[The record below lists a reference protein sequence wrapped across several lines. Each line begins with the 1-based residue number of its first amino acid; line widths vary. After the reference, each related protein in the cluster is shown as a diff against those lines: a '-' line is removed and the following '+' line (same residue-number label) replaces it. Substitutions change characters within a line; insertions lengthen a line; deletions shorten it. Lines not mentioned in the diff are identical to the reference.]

1 MKKTCWKYCL
11 VCKYLSKR
19 NWIRW
24 ILILIGIL
32 VIASL
37 IIILLIV
44 LPTTLITTFHIPFGC
59 LNTDFTNT
67 GQIGDT
73 IGGITAPIIGLI
85 SIGLLYIT
93 FKEQREFNKKQVE
106 FNKEETDFKKSQ
118 EQFNQQQVELNQ
130 KQVEL
135 NRKQLRI
142 DNYNLF
148 INLQTLLYEE
158 IDAIVVAY
166 INNKQSIGFDL
177 FMELNKQFPI
187 SIVEFN
193 KLVLQLEKLRHFIEK
208 FLLINHKSD
217 VVYINRKIFYENTE
231 KYIDKICSYCDYLLG
246 EKLRIDLC
254 GNDLFDKE
262 TNVNLKKQIQTL
274 KNKLLTLKEEY
285 KPKPR
290 QKNNQVSIEQS
301 TLKSKFSTIK

>member
-1 MKKTCWKYCL
+1 M
-11 VCKYLSKR
+11 
-19 NWIRW
+19 
-24 ILILIGIL
+24 
-32 VIASL
+32 
-37 IIILLIV
+37 
-44 LPTTLITTFHIPFGC
+44 
-59 LNTDFTNT
+59 
-67 GQIGDT
+67 
-73 IGGITAPIIGLI
+73 
-85 SIGLLYIT
+85 LYIT

-135 NRKQLRI
+135 NQKQVELNRKQLRI

-158 IDAIVVAY
+158 IDAIVVTY

-217 VVYINRKIFYENTE
+217 VT
-231 KYIDKICSYCDYLLG
+231 
-246 EKLRIDLC
+246 
-254 GNDLFDKE
+254 
-262 TNVNLKKQIQTL
+262 KK
-274 KNKLLTLKEEY
+274 
-285 KPKPR
+285 
-290 QKNNQVSIEQS
+290 
-301 TLKSKFSTIK
+301 